1 MKTLHLLTVSAA
13 MCALLVLAA
22 GEAGAQRPVAGLGP
36 RTPPLVP
43 RDHGGW
49 KHGGKHHGFGG
60 GIWIVERP
68 FGYAQDREVPV
79 IVEREVVVREV
90 VPAAPPAP
98 PPPPRK
104 PFVVGKSY
112 ASLPGGCMKL
122 IEGGA
127 SYYYCGGGEW
137 YRAAGKQYRAVSK
150 P

>member
-60 GIWIVERP
+60 GIWIVER
-68 FGYAQDREVPV
+68 EVPV
-79 IVEREVVVREV
+79 IVEREVIREV
-90 VPAAPPAP
+90 KLVEPPAP
-98 PPPPRK
+98 PPPPRA
-104 PFVVGKSY
+104 PYVVGKSY
-112 ASLPGGCMKL
+112 ASLPDSCMKL

-127 SYYYCGGGEW
+127 SYYYCGGGKW
-137 YRAAGKQYRAVSK
+137 YRLAGKRYLAVAR
-150 P
+150 